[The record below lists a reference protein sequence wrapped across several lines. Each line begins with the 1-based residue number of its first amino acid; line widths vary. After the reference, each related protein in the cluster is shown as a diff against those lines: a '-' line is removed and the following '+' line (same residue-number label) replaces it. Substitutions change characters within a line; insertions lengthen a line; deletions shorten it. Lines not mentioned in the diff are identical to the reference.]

1 MKYNFD
7 KIIDRRNTNSL
18 KWDVKENELPMWVAD
33 MDFECAPE
41 IRAALQKRLARGIF
55 GYDILPDEWYSAYIN
70 WWKKRHGLE
79 MKKDELIF
87 ATGVVPSIS
96 SMVRWLSHPAEKV
109 VVLTPIYNI
118 FFNSIKNN
126 GRVSV
131 EVDIIEKDGQY
142 EIDFDVLEKALSNP
156 NATLMLL
163 CNPQNPSG
171 RIWTKDELSQI
182 AELCKKYGVTV
193 ISDEI
198 HCDIAEPG
206 LSYVPFASVSDTA
219 REISASCFSPS
230 KAFNVAGLHSAA
242 IFVPN
247 KNLYHRVWR
256 GLNTDEC
263 AEPNSFAVDGA
274 MAAYTEGGEWLD
286 ELNAYLAE
294 NKNIVRN
301 YIKDELPQLSIIDGK
316 STYLIW
322 IDCRKLPNAGSNFQ
336 NFLRDNTG
344 LFLSEGS
351 IYGSHYDGFV
361 RMNVACPKNAVLEGL
376 DRLKL
381 GVDLY
386 S

>member
-7 KIIDRRNTNSL
+7 KTIDRRKTNCY
-18 KWDVKENELPMWVAD
+18 KWDVKENELPMWIAD

-41 IRAALQKRLARGIF
+41 IRAALQKKLDHGIF
-55 GYDILPDEWYSAYIN
+55 GYDFIPDEWYSAYIN
-70 WWKKRHGLE
+70 WWKNRHGLE

-96 SMVRWLSHPAEKV
+96 SMIRWLSHPAEKV

-126 GRVSV
+126 GRVPV
-131 EVDIIEKDGQY
+131 EVDLIEKDGQY
-142 EIDFDVLEKALSNP
+142 EIDFEALETALKNP
-156 NATLMLL
+156 NATLMIL

-171 RIWTKDELSQI
+171 RIWTKDELAQI
-182 AELCKKYGVTV
+182 AELCKANGVTV

-206 LSYVPFASVSDTA
+206 FSYVPFASVSDTA

-247 KNLYHRVWR
+247 RNLYHRVWR

-263 AEPNSFAVDGA
+263 AEPNSFAIDSA
-274 MAAYTEGGEWLD
+274 IAAYSEGGEWLD

-294 NKNIVRN
+294 NKNIVRK
-301 YIKDELPQLSIIDGK
+301 YIKEELPQLSIIDGK

-322 IDCRKLPNAGSNFQ
+322 LDCRKLPNSGKGFQ
-336 NFLRDNTG
+336 KFLRDNTG

-351 IYGSHYDGFV
+351 VYGSHFDGFV
-361 RMNVACPKNAVLEGL
+361 RMNVACPKDTVLEGL
-376 DRLKL
+376 RRLKD
-381 GVDLY
+381 GVLEF
-386 S
+386 